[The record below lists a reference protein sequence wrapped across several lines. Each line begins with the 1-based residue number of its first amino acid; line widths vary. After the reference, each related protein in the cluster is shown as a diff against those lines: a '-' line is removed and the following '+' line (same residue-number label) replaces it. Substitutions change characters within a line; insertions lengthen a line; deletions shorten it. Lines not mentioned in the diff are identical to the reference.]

1 VRKTVAIL
9 TSEPPNAFGGVEH
22 AVRELVR
29 GLEARAYEVLVLH
42 RQNAGPA
49 WIRSPRTFFARQCGS
64 FFLSWYLGQR
74 LHDFKDREFA
84 AVISNGE
91 VGWYIPQTSGRAIR
105 KLHIY
110 HGTYRQVA
118 EAIRPFIKYRGYLK
132 LKWWHSMILE
142 RASGRGK
149 LVLCNSDQTGDEVH
163 RYFGL
168 HGVTIWL
175 PLNTSHFRPLDQSD
189 CRRRLGI
196 PEHGPLGI
204 FVGDVNPLKGFSIVQ
219 SLTRSLPDVRW
230 ILALRGNIPADL
242 SRNRAVQ
249 VFQNAPYHLLP
260 TLYSAADF
268 AVFPSRYEP
277 FGYVVAEALACG
289 TPVIA
294 APGGASRLFLQE
306 PPLDSLLM
314 GDAAD
319 ADRYAAAT
327 LEVLNDAQRYR
338 QAVIE
343 KARPRIVE
351 TMAQENWWSRFFKVT
366 GL

>member
-1 VRKTVAIL
+1 
-9 TSEPPNAFGGVEH
+9 
-22 AVRELVR
+22 
-29 GLEARAYEVLVLH
+29 
-42 RQNAGPA
+42 
-49 WIRSPRTFFARQCGS
+49 
-64 FFLSWYLGQR
+64 
-74 LHDFKDREFA
+74 
-84 AVISNGE
+84 
-91 VGWYIPQTSGRAIR
+91 
-105 KLHIY
+105 
-110 HGTYRQVA
+110 
-118 EAIRPFIKYRGYLK
+118 
-132 LKWWHSMILE
+132 
-142 RASGRGK
+142 
-149 LVLCNSDQTGDEVH
+149 
-163 RYFGL
+163 
-168 HGVTIWL
+168 
-175 PLNTSHFRPLDQSD
+175 
-189 CRRRLGI
+189 
-196 PEHGPLGI
+196 
-204 FVGDVNPLKGFSIVQ
+204 
-219 SLTRSLPDVRW
+219 
-230 ILALRGNIPADL
+230 
-242 SRNRAVQ
+242 
-249 VFQNAPYHLLP
+249 LLP